1 MSKLYPVKD
10 KAGMFVTPEL
20 EMEFDV
26 VAELDRVQQI
36 LRREIKNLLIASA
49 SGKLLPAHSRDLVA
63 YVRLLSDLKK
73 EQEADLANSTDDEL
87 KVFKD

>member
-1 MSKLYPVKD
+1 MSKVYPVKD
-10 KAGMFVTPEL
+10 KAGMYVTPEP
-20 EMEFDV
+20 EQTFDV
-26 VAELDRVQQI
+26 VAELDRVQLI
-36 LRREIKNLLIASA
+36 LQREVKNLLIASA

-87 KVFKD
+87 KKL